1 VGEVNADA
9 VPLLGGDLLLLGVA
23 LWAVTIS
30 VRVSRKRRRELGS
43 RVHGAIMQEREHIA
57 RELHDVVAH
66 HLTVMIAGASAAKR
80 RLAFDD
86 AALALGNV
94 ETVGRDAL
102 VEMRRLLGR
111 LRVEPAETG
120 PPGLDRLPALVARVE
135 QAGLPVRLTV
145 RGEWRPLSDGVDANA
160 YRIVQEAL
168 TNALKHA
175 GPTRA
180 EVVVDYRPGA
190 LRLWIY
196 DFGVGGAT
204 GSDGYG
210 LDGMRQRVVRLGGEI
225 AVGSG
230 PDGGFRIAVD
240 LPANNGQR

>member
-1 VGEVNADA
+1 
-9 VPLLGGDLLLLGVA
+9 
-23 LWAVTIS
+23 
-30 VRVSRKRRRELGS
+30 
-43 RVHGAIMQEREHIA
+43 
-57 RELHDVVAH
+57 
-66 HLTVMIAGASAAKR
+66 
-80 RLAFDD
+80 
-86 AALALGNV
+86 
-94 ETVGRDAL
+94 
-102 VEMRRLLGR
+102 
-111 LRVEPAETG
+111 
-120 PPGLDRLPALVARVE
+120 
-135 QAGLPVRLTV
+135 
-145 RGEWRPLSDGVDANA
+145 
-160 YRIVQEAL
+160 L

-180 EVVVDYRPGA
+180 DVVVHYQPGA

-230 PDGGFRIAVD
+230 PGGGFRIAVD